1 MKKRFEKA
9 LCLISALLI
18 MSLILWYFNN
28 RTIRIETQ
36 TIYSDKVV
44 SDVRIAVISDL
55 HGAEFGR
62 DNAVLRGKI
71 EKLSPDMIL
80 VLGDMYSR
88 GHEDDAEKII
98 ELLEDMSKTA
108 EVFVITGEHDNGEE
122 YRRMLTES
130 DKIHY
135 LRYSNFETEV
145 NGNRVCV
152 YGIDN
157 VYISDTFDLNREFS
171 PPDGD
176 KLNLLMA
183 HIPSLKYDSFGA
195 DVVFSGDTHGGVV
208 RLPYIG
214 PLFYDGYFF
223 PKLTL
228 KEVILDKG
236 LFDTGSSQLYV
247 TSGLGNYPIEARLFN
262 RPEIC
267 LITIEK
273 ESSK

>member
-1 MKKRFEKA
+1 MQKKSKKA
-9 LCLISALLI
+9 LCLILCALILI
-18 MSLILWYFNN
+18 VSLWYFNN
-28 RTIRIETQ
+28 RTIRIENQ
-36 TIYSDKVV
+36 TICSAKVDG
-44 SDVRIAVISDL
+44 DVRIAVISDL

-62 DNAVLRGKI
+62 DNAVLRDKI

-88 GHEDDAEKII
+88 GHEDEAEKVIK
-98 ELLEDMSKTA
+98 LLEELAKTA

-122 YRRMLTES
+122 YRRMLADS

-145 NGNRVCV
+145 NGNKVCV

-157 VYISDTFDLNREFS
+157 VYLSDTFDLNREFP

-176 KLNLLMA
+176 KLNILMA

-195 DVVFSGDTHGGVV
+195 DVIFSGDTHGGIV
-208 RLPYIG
+208 RLPFIG
-214 PLFYDGYFF
+214 PLLYDGYFF

-228 KEVILDKG
+228 KEIILDKG
-236 LFDTGSSQLYV
+236 LFDTGRSQLFV
-247 TSGLGNYPIEARLFN
+247 TSGLGNYPLEARLFN

-267 LITIEK
+267 LITIKK
-273 ESSK
+273 ESS